1 MRGKTLKHGGI
12 RNPTDLVQIQ
22 GLDDEREIST
32 SLSTISF
39 DFDNFPGSV
48 IDDLDQIYTHR
59 YHKRCITLTHLTLIS
74 MTFGVISW
82 MIYWLIYNRCEKL
95 LSLEFNSFIC
105 KFVFIFEI
113 LIFTFLSLS
122 AIFFILMIIFW
133 IRFSCQNP
141 IDPIRNNFHAFK
153 LEGNQ
158 WKDQLEYY
166 FKQKTTCFHFLY
178 FRKRKKLIERNF
190 GYIILSP
197 HGIIFDELFLLTSP
211 KHIIFNGT
219 LIGNGRILK
228 LELKQ
233 YLKSEILI
241 YLPEEII
248 NQEAIEE
255 FMQILKINIEV
266 NRPARF

>member
-95 LSLEFNSFIC
+95 LSIEFNSFLC

-122 AIFFILMIIFW
+122 AIFFIFMIIFW

-158 WKDQLEYY
+158 WKNQLDYY
-166 FKQKTTCFHFLY
+166 FEHKTTCFHFLY
-178 FRKRKKLIERNF
+178 FRKRKELIQRNF

-211 KHIIFNGT
+211 KHIIINGA
-219 LIGNGRILK
+219 LIDNGRILK

-233 YLKSEILI
+233 YLKGEILI